1 MKKRI
6 LHVSKYYYPFR
17 GGTEVVCQDIAEGLM
32 GEYENKIICFNHE
45 KGDKTDWVN
54 GIEVIRCG
62 CFCKVAS
69 QSLSFSYYSNLKRV
83 IREWKPDAIHF
94 HHPNPFVTALLL
106 NLVPRDV
113 KLVVHWH
120 LDIFKQRFL
129 YACLKWQ
136 ERRLLERADAVIVT
150 STKYRD
156 GSLPLKPYL
165 NKVSVINNGINTD
178 RLQMREGDE
187 QRIAALQEKYGNRPI
202 IFFVGRHVPYKGLDN
217 LVEAEK
223 YIHSDC
229 VIVIAGEG
237 PLTRELKSKANS
249 DRVIFVGNLSEDDLR
264 IHLYASQIFAFP
276 SITKNEAFGLALAE
290 AMYCGCVPVTFTI
303 PGSGVNVVSVH
314 DITGIEVENRNIKLY
329 AEAIDR
335 LLSDEALRL
344 KYASHARQ
352 RVEEH
357 FTVAQEQKSALLF
370 YRKLLEA

>member
-120 LDIFKQRFL
+120 LDIFKTAIFI
-129 YACLKWQ
+129 CLF
-136 ERRLLERADAVIVT
+136 EVAG
-150 STKYRD
+150 TKTVGTR
-156 GSLPLKPYL
+156 GCRHC
-165 NKVSVINNGINTD
+165 NK
-178 RLQMREGDE
+178 
-187 QRIAALQEKYGNRPI
+187 
-202 IFFVGRHVPYKGLDN
+202 YKISGW
-217 LVEAEK
+217 
-223 YIHSDC
+223 
-229 VIVIAGEG
+229 VIA
-237 PLTRELKSKANS
+237 TKAFS
-249 DRVIFVGNLSEDDLR
+249 RQS
-264 IHLYASQIFAFP
+264 
-276 SITKNEAFGLALAE
+276 
-290 AMYCGCVPVTFTI
+290 
-303 PGSGVNVVSVH
+303 VS
-314 DITGIEVENRNIKLY
+314 Y
-329 AEAIDR
+329 
-335 LLSDEALRL
+335 
-344 KYASHARQ
+344 
-352 RVEEH
+352 
-357 FTVAQEQKSALLF
+357 
-370 YRKLLEA
+370 